1 VQGYAI
7 NDKRLEQKQQSA
19 ALGRFFEVLLKLGIS
34 HAGIAKKQ
42 EMGSAG
48 IGFSVESGESIP
60 RNADYSHDA

>member
-1 VQGYAI
+1 MAGAETAVCGTGTLLKI
-7 NDKRLEQKQQSA
+7 
-19 ALGRFFEVLLKLGIS
+19 LLKLGIS

-60 RNADYSHDA
+60 RNADYSRDA